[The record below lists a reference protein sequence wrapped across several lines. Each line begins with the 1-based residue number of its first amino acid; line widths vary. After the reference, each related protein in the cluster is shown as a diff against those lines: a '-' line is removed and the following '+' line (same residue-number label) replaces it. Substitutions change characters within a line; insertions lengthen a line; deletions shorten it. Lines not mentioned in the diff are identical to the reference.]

1 MYNKRDLILFE
12 LWKTCKNHCTFC
24 VDKFMK
30 ESSESVKRNFQVF
43 KERARN
49 IENASAVGFLGGE
62 LFDGSIE
69 ELDIKQDFIE
79 FLDIL
84 IQKIKDGN
92 IGTLC
97 ITTNLIYPD
106 SSEVKYYLDYLI
118 KGGILE
124 NKILITTSYD
134 NRGRFNRPHSEEWWK
149 ANVEEL
155 KRLYPQIQYHCE
167 FILTD
172 NLCTAVL
179 DKTFNLIDFLKW
191 WNGSINFNQP
201 YTGFKFMSKEE
212 FEKTSPGFFLKRKNF
227 IDFCNYLKYNNT
239 IDISKLFIGT
249 NAGDETLMTEE
260 DYGKVVIRYR
270 EFENDAM
277 GRKEE
282 HFGYIDSNKDIFED
296 IKRIA
301 NADR

>member
-12 LWKTCKNHCTFC
+12 LWKTCKNYCTFC
-24 VDKFMK
+24 VDKFME
-30 ESSESVKRNFQVF
+30 ESPATVLRNFQTF

-49 IENASAVGFLGGE
+49 IKNASAVGFLGGE
-62 LFDGSIE
+62 LFDGSIGT
-69 ELDIKQDFIE
+69 LQIKKEFIE

-84 IQKIKDGN
+84 IEKVKDGN

-106 SSEVKYYLDYLI
+106 TTEVRYYLRYLI
-118 KGGILE
+118 DNGVPE

-134 NRGRFNRPHSEEWWK
+134 NKGRFNRPNSEDWWK
-149 ANVEEL
+149 FNAEEL
-155 KRLYPQIQYHCE
+155 KRLFPNITYHCE

-172 NLCTAVL
+172 NLCTGVL
-179 DKTFNLIDFLKW
+179 DGSFNLIKFLKW

-201 YTGFKFMSKEE
+201 YTGFKFMTKEE
-212 FEKTSPGFFLKRKNF
+212 FEKSCPGFFLKRKNF
-227 IDFCNYLKYNNT
+227 INFCKYLKDNN
-239 IDISKLFIGT
+239 IMDISKLFIGT

-260 DYGKVVIRYR
+260 DYGPVVIKYR

-282 HFGYIDSNKDIFED
+282 HFGYIDSDKDIFDD

-301 NADR
+301 NANR

>member
-1 MYNKRDLILFE
+1 
-12 LWKTCKNHCTFC
+12 
-24 VDKFMK
+24 MK
-30 ESSESVKRNFQVF
+30 ESHESVTRNFQVF
-43 KERARN
+43 KERAKN
-49 IENASAVGFLGGE
+49 IKNASAVGFLGGE
-62 LFDGSIE
+62 LFDGSIK
-69 ELDIKQDFIE
+69 ELDIKQEFIE

-84 IQKIKDGN
+84 IQKVKSGDIE
-92 IGTLC
+92 TLC

-118 KGGILE
+118 SNGVLE

-134 NRGRFNRPHSEEWWK
+134 NKGRFNRPNSEKWWK
-149 ANVEEL
+149 NNVEEL
-155 KRLYPQIQYHCE
+155 KKLYPNIQYHCE

-179 DKTFNLIDFLKW
+179 NDEFDLIAFLKW

-201 YTGFKFMSKEE
+201 YTGFKFISKNE

-227 IDFCNYLKYNNT
+227 ISFCNYLKYNNI

-260 DYGKVVIRYR
+260 DYGEVVIRYR

-282 HFGYIDSNKDIFED
+282 HFGYIDSDKDIFDD

-301 NADR
+301 NANR

>member
-1 MYNKRDLILFE
+1 MYNKRNLILFE
-12 LWKTCKNHCTFC
+12 LWKTCKNQCTFC
-24 VDKFMK
+24 VDKFMR
-30 ESSESVKRNFQVF
+30 ESSDTVKRNFKVF
-43 KERARN
+43 KKRAKN
-49 IENASAVGFLGGE
+49 IQNASAVGFLGGE

-69 ELDIKQDFIE
+69 ILNVKTEFIE

-84 IQKIKDGN
+84 IDKVKDGN
-92 IGTLC
+92 IETLC
-97 ITTNLIYPD
+97 ITTNLIYPNPT
-106 SSEVKYYLDYLI
+106 EVEYYLRYLI
-118 KGGILE
+118 DNGVSE
-124 NKILITTSYD
+124 EKILITTSYD
-134 NRGRFNRPHSEEWWK
+134 NKGRFNRPNSEEWWK
-149 ANVEEL
+149 NNVEEL
-155 KRLYPQIQYHCE
+155 KRLYPKIQYHCE

-179 DKTFNLIDFLKW
+179 NNQFDLLSFLKW

-201 YTGFKFMSKEE
+201 YTGFKFITKEE

-227 IDFCNYLKYNNT
+227 IAFCKYLKYNKIINLNE
-239 IDISKLFIGT
+239 LFVGT

-260 DYGKVVIRYR
+260 DFGEVVTKYR

-282 HFGYIDSNKDIFED
+282 HFGYIDSDKDIFED

>member
-12 LWKTCKNHCTFC
+12 LWKTCKNYCTFC

-30 ESSESVKRNFQVF
+30 ESHESVTRNFQVF
-43 KERARN
+43 KERAKN

-62 LFDGSIE
+62 LFDGSIA
-69 ELDIKQDFIE
+69 ELDIKKEFIE

-84 IQKIKDGN
+84 IEKVKENQIA
-92 IGTLC
+92 TLC
-97 ITTNLIYPD
+97 ITTNLIYSD
-106 SSEVKYYLDYLI
+106 STEVKYYLDYLI
-118 KGGILE
+118 RNGVPE

-134 NRGRFNRPHSEEWWK
+134 NKGRFNRPNSEEWWK

-155 KRLYPQIQYHCE
+155 KQLYPQIQYHCE

-179 DKTFNLIDFLKW
+179 NKEFDLLAFLKW

-201 YTGFKFMSKEE
+201 YTGFKFISKEE

-227 IDFCNYLKYNNT
+227 IGFCNYLKYNNI
-239 IDISKLFIGT
+239 IDITKLFIGT
-249 NAGDETLMTEE
+249 NAGDETLMIEE
-260 DYGKVVIRYR
+260 DYGEVVTRYR

-277 GRKEE
+277 GRKEDD
-282 HFGYIDSNKDIFED
+282 FGYIDSDKDIFED

-301 NADR
+301 NANR